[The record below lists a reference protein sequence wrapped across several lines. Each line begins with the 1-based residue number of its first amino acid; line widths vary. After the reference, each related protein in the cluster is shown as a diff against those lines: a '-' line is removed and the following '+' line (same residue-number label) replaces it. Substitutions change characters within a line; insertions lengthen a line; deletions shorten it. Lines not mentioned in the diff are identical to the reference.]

1 MCSAPVKKKLDLID
15 VGIYSFI
22 LFDALYQ
29 YYMFW
34 QNWLKTYILY
44 WLKQYIYQFS

>member
-15 VGIYSFI
+15 VGSYSFI

-29 YYMFW
+29 YYMF
-34 QNWLKTYILY
+34 
-44 WLKQYIYQFS
+44 